1 MRSASPRRCRAN
13 GRLAM
18 GFGHAANIGWV
29 RQRANQSSAS
39 RMTTRIGEYRSTE
52 RLGDGAA
59 SAAQGGT

>member
-1 MRSASPRRCRAN
+1 
-13 GRLAM
+13 M